1 MRFRWTAYLVT
12 LLGMMLLA
20 TDVRALPVY
29 ARKHQLPCTQCHSAW
44 PLLNQFGR
52 TFKEN
57 GYRLDRDPQPATT
70 AAAGQQESGE
80 ITLGDRLA
88 LARHLP
94 LSFRFQSRPI
104 EKRNNVDP
112 RFRMDIIHE
121 VEFQVTDSA
130 AGNLSYFVNIEAAD
144 DAGFALELAD
154 LTMGWHPRQEINF
167 VGGFSKIGFVDGYN
181 TFASRRLTEDRPTP
195 INSGFLSGHRF
206 RDNTPFVSIYG
217 RKAGLFYSASMGTGV
232 GDTVG
237 ADKRDFFL
245 RAAYDVPGGL
255 SVGTFLLEGKK
266 VLTGPTRTQD
276 YRRSG
281 FDVQFEQ
288 KGFTVNTLWYRA
300 KEDLATTLVPQT
312 NDAYFIQALYV
323 TPTSIPVVPLFR
335 YESVE
340 SSNGTLR
347 TRGAVV
353 GLVAYLRGNVN
364 VSAEF
369 FNARR
374 TATAT
379 GLVDA
384 KVNRYTVMLMFT
396 M

>member
-1 MRFRWTAYLVT
+1 MRFRWTAYVVA

-57 GYRLDRDPQPATT
+57 GYRLDRDPQPAST

-94 LSFRFQSRPI
+94 LSFRIQSRPM
-104 EKRNNVDP
+104 EHRNNVDP
-112 RFRMDIIHE
+112 RFRMDVIHE
-121 VEFQVTDSA
+121 VEFQVSDSA
-130 AGNLSYFVNIEAAD
+130 AGDLSYLANIEAAD
-144 DAGFALELAD
+144 DAGFALELTD
-154 LTMGWHPRQEINF
+154 MTMGWHPLQGINI
-167 VGGFSKIGFVDGYN
+167 VGGFSRLGFVDPYN
-181 TFASRRLTEDRPTP
+181 TFANRRLTQDRPTP
-195 INSGFLSGHRF
+195 NSATFQSNQRI
-206 RDNTPFVSIYG
+206 RDATPFVSLYG
-217 RKAGLFYSASMGTGV
+217 RQGGLFYSASAGTGR
-232 GDTVG
+232 DDLVG

-245 RAAYDVPGGL
+245 RTAYDLPGGL
-255 SVGTFLLEGKK
+255 TFGAFLLEGKRA
-266 VLTGPTRTQD
+266 LTGPTRTQD

-288 KGFTVNTLWYRA
+288 KGFTVNALWYRA

-335 YESVE
+335 FESVE
-340 SSNGTLR
+340 SANR
-347 TRGAVV
+347 TASTHGATM
-353 GLVAYLRGNVN
+353 GLIAYLRGNVN
-364 VSAEF
+364 MSFEYFTQPKAPVGAF
-369 FNARR
+369 R
-374 TATAT
+374 T
-379 GLVDA
+379 
-384 KVNRYTVMLMFT
+384 NRYTLMVMFT